1 MPALNKT
8 GCRGSSKL
16 LSNHEKAH
24 VIQDSI
30 FRWTLRIYY
39 EDTDAGGIV
48 YYANY
53 LKFFERA
60 RTEWL
65 RHAGIN
71 QVEMAL
77 QYQTMFVVKST
88 SLDYHLPAQLDDEL
102 QITTAVEKLG
112 RASMVFVQQAW
123 RNDQCLVSGRI
134 KVGCVDAQTV
144 RPCALPDSVL
154 KAVQQIVTPLLL
166 N

>member
-1 MPALNKT
+1 M
-8 GCRGSSKL
+8 
-16 LSNHEKAH
+16 
-24 VIQDSI
+24 IQEST

-65 RHAGIN
+65 RHVGIN
-71 QVEMAL
+71 QAEMAL
-77 QYQTMFVVKST
+77 QYQAMFVVKST
-88 SLDYHLPAQLDDEL
+88 SVDYHLPAQLDDEL
-102 QITTAVEKLG
+102 QITTVVEKLG
-112 RASMVFVQQAW
+112 RASLVFIQEAR
-123 RNDQCLVSGRI
+123 RNDQLLVTGKI
-134 KVGCVDAQTV
+134 KVGCVDAQSV
-144 RPCALPDSVL
+144 RPCAIPSSVL
-154 KAVQQIVTPLLL
+154 KAVQQNVIPLLL

>member
-1 MPALNKT
+1 M
-8 GCRGSSKL
+8 
-16 LSNHEKAH
+16 
-24 VIQDSI
+24 IQDSI

-53 LKFFERA
+53 LRFFERA

-71 QVEMAL
+71 QAEMAL
-77 QYQTMFVVKST
+77 QHQAMFVVKST
-88 SLDYHLPAQLDDEL
+88 SVDYHLPAQLDDEL
-102 QITTAVEKLG
+102 QITTTVEKLG
-112 RASMVFVQQAW
+112 RASLVFVQEAW
-123 RNDQCLVSGRI
+123 RNDQRLVSGRV
-134 KVGCVDAQTV
+134 KVGCVDVQTV
-144 RPCALPDSVL
+144 RPCAIPGSVL
-154 KAVQQIVTPLLL
+154 KAVQQTVLPPLL

>member
-1 MPALNKT
+1 VTQDAL
-8 GCRGSSKL
+8 
-16 LSNHEKAH
+16 
-24 VIQDSI
+24 

-53 LKFFERA
+53 LKYFERA

-65 RHAGIN
+65 RQVGIN

-77 QYQTMFVVKST
+77 EYQAMFVVKST
-88 SLDYHLPAQLDDEL
+88 AVEYHLPAQLDDEL
-102 QITTAVEKLG
+102 QITTMVEKLG
-112 RASMVFVQQAW
+112 RASLVFVQEAW
-123 RNDQCLVSGRI
+123 RNDQCLVSARF
-134 KVGCVDAQTV
+134 KVGCVDAQSV
-144 RPCALPDSVL
+144 RPCAIPKNVL
-154 KAVQQIVTPLLL
+154 KAVQQNISPLLL

>member
-1 MPALNKT
+1 VNEDP
-8 GCRGSSKL
+8 
-16 LSNHEKAH
+16 
-24 VIQDSI
+24 I

-65 RHAGIN
+65 RHVGIN
-71 QVEMAL
+71 QIDMAL

-88 SLDYHLPAQLDDEL
+88 TIDYHLPAQLDD
-102 QITTAVEKLG
+102 QIVITTIVEKIG
-112 RASMVFVQQAW
+112 RASLIFVQEAW
-123 RNDQCLVSGRI
+123 RNDQCLVSGRF

-144 RPCALPDSVL
+144 RPCAIPDTVV
-154 KAVQQIVTPLLL
+154 KAVQAQIPPLLL